1 MVFQHAAAQKKRNG
15 GPGITYRV
23 CGIGEYEYPAD
34 AWDCVVSNLALHY
47 IEDLEEVFRKV
58 FQTLKQDGVFLFN
71 IEHPVFTSG
80 VGQDWVYGDD
90 GQPRHWPV
98 DGYFTPGKRE
108 THFLGCSVLK
118 YHHTLI
124 FRPAAWNA
132 FGMDKE
138 GQDYRACAAYGP
150 LYKNIRG

>member
-1 MVFQHAAAQKKRNG
+1 M
-15 GPGITYRV
+15 
-23 CGIGEYEYPAD
+23 
-34 AWDCVVSNLALHY
+34 
-47 IEDLEEVFRKV
+47 

-118 YHHTLI
+118 YHHTLTQI
-124 FRPAAWNA
+124 LMGALRSGFALEAVEEAMPPEEMMGLPGMEDELRRPMMLLVKA
-132 FGMDKE
+132 
-138 GQDYRACAAYGP
+138 RAV
-150 LYKNIRG
+150 KS

>member
-1 MVFQHAAAQKKRNG
+1 MTGVQTCAL
-15 GPGITYRV
+15 PIY
-23 CGIGEYEYPAD
+23 
-34 AWDCVVSNLALHY
+34 CVVSNLALHY

-118 YHHTLI
+118 YHHTLTQI
-124 FRPAAWNA
+124 LMGALRSGFALEAVEEAMPPEEMMGLPGMEDELRRPMMLLVKA
-132 FGMDKE
+132 
-138 GQDYRACAAYGP
+138 RAV
-150 LYKNIRG
+150 KS